1 MNTNELDRRRALLS
15 LTGGLLLAAGVQAQP
30 TTLQVIVGFPPG
42 GPNDIAARA
51 IQQRLA
57 AVLGVNVVIENK
69 AGASGELAARLV
81 AKGPAD
87 GSTML
92 LGSGGALAI
101 SPLINAALP
110 YDPAKE
116 LLAVHSVAVS
126 PQIVLVGANSP
137 YKSVAE
143 LVEAARRSPGRIS
156 YASAGGSSPT
166 RLAAALIAHRAKV
179 EMLHV
184 PYRGGS
190 PALVDLIAGQV
201 DFYIGGAASAMPLV
215 KQGRLRALAVTGSE
229 RTSIAPGIPTVPWPV
244 TSPRLPASMRSPPHS
259 SSRPSSSSM
268 ARASANAWPTRMS
281 MPMTDTASSR
291 SAWTP
296 LRSRSR
302 TSSTRADW
310 SRPGTAPLDSPT
322 MAVGGCWGS
331 RRAPTPRP

>member
-15 LTGGLLLAAGVQAQP
+15 PTGGLLLAAGVQAQP

-229 RTSIAPGIPTVPWPV
+229 RTSIAPGIPTVAETPGLEGFNVPIWYGVFVQARTPPEIV
-244 TSPRLPASMRSPPHS
+244 TRLADATAKVTADKAVAASLE
-259 SSRPSSSSM
+259 
-268 ARASANAWPTRMS
+268 AQGLQALV
-281 MPMTDTASSR
+281 
-291 SAWTP
+291 
-296 LRSRSR
+296 LREQAFAKLVAEERETWNRLITEAKLKLSE
-302 TSSTRADW
+302 
-310 SRPGTAPLDSPT
+310 
-322 MAVGGCWGS
+322 
-331 RRAPTPRP
+331 